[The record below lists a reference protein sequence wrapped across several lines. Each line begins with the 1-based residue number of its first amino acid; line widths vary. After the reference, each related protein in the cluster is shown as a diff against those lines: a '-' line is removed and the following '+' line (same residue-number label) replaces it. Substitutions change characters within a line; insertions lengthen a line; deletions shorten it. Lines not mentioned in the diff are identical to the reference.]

1 MKNPKVKTKV
11 VHSRTRSAWNV
22 IGVTLGNKHK
32 IAVLP
37 YIENI
42 ELEKEE
48 AFQHA
53 EFISHCFN
61 HSDFICKKYFSNI
74 H

>member
-1 MKNPKVKTKV
+1 MKNPEIKTKV
-11 VHSRTRSAWNV
+11 VHSKSNNAWNV
-22 IGVTLGNKHK
+22 VGVSLGKKHK

-37 YIENI
+37 YLKNME
-42 ELEKEE
+42 EDKEE

-61 HSDFICKKYFSNI
+61 HSDVICKE
-74 H
+74 

>member
-11 VHSRTRSAWNV
+11 VHSRTKSD
-22 IGVTLGNKHK
+22 K